1 MKFFAHEINSR
12 TDDRIF
18 ELIDIHGLAGYGF
31 FWVILEELY
40 GSEDTGFQ
48 IEATN
53 IWMKR
58 LARSLN
64 LTDDRTMTRYF
75 DTLADLGLI
84 DKQLWH
90 ERIIYSQGVMQR
102 ADPYMARKA
111 KEAEKKRTQRAQANK
126 SNNDC
131 PQGVP
136 KESPRT
142 KEMSLG
148 TKPMSQ
154 DVPVPYTY
162 PDPHSHSQADP
173 DPKAEENTR
182 GEDIY
187 MPPVENFLEPCQ
199 PTQEVLISGDMAE
212 EKETP
217 IPPTP
222 LASLPPENVGLAIA
236 GTEKPKKRKRN
247 VTSEDLI
254 PFRDVWNSDAPAACV
269 RFKELTKPDEKALR
283 RLIAEHGDRSLE
295 IFQDGLGFARTQKW
309 WNDTSEGKSLSI
321 TNYISKGKPED
332 YAVKYRGLI
341 ERGAVIPNTMSQSNT
356 DRPMTAS
363 DIRKA
368 ETYLKYKEALT
379 A

>member
-1 MKFFAHEINSR
+1 MKFFTHEINSR
-12 TDDRIF
+12 TDDRLF
-18 ELIDIHGLAGYGF
+18 ELLDIHGLAGYGF

-102 ADPYMARKA
+102 ADAYMEKKA
-111 KEAEKKRTQRAQANK
+111 KEAEKKRTQRTQANK
-126 SNNDC
+126 SNKTC

-136 KESPRT
+136 KESLGT
-142 KEMSLG
+142 SEMSLG
-148 TKPMSQ
+148 TNPMSQ
-154 DVPVPYTY
+154 NVPPSYT
-162 PDPHSHSQADP
+162 DPHSHSQANA

-182 GEDIY
+182 GEGIY
-187 MPPVENFLEPCQ
+187 TPPVENFSEPCQ
-199 PTQEVLISGDMAE
+199 PIQEILISVDMAE

-222 LASLPPENVGLAIA
+222 LTPLSPENVGLAIA
-236 GTEKPKKRKRN
+236 TTEKPQKLKKSRSKKY
-247 VTSEDLI
+247 VDPADLELFE
-254 PFRDVWNSDAPAACV
+254 PFRIVWNEYSPKHWEKYADLDASIV
-269 RFKELTKPDEKALR
+269 K
-283 RLIAEHGDRSLE
+283 SLKSFTDKYKRESIE
-295 IFQDGLGFARTQKW
+295 IFQHGLQYLSSHEFYGGSKVDWSLCEYLTNNKPFKHSCDYDRQQAR
-309 WNDTSEGKSLSI
+309 
-321 TNYISKGKPED
+321 
-332 YAVKYRGLI
+332 
-341 ERGAVIPNTMSQSNT
+341 SQQLQNNT

-368 ETYLKYKEALT
+368 EMYMKFSEAF
-379 A
+379 AS

>member
-1 MKFFAHEINSR
+1 MKFFTHEINSR
-12 TDDRIF
+12 TDDRVF

-102 ADPYMARKA
+102 ADAYMEKKA
-111 KEAEKKRTQRAQANK
+111 KEAEKKRTQRTQANK
-126 SNNDC
+126 SNEAC
-131 PQGVP
+131 PEGVP
-136 KESPRT
+136 RESLGT
-142 KEMSLG
+142 EEMSLG
-148 TKPMSQ
+148 TNPMSQ
-154 DVPVPYTY
+154 NVPPSYA
-162 PDPHSHSQADP
+162 DPHSHSQTNA
-173 DPKAEENTR
+173 DPKAEKNTR

-187 MPPVENFLEPCQ
+187 TPTVENFPKPCQ

-236 GTEKPKKRKRN
+236 TTEKPKKAKKQ
-247 VTSEDLI
+247 ECDLNL
-254 PFRDVWNSDAPAACV
+254 FLQVWNQDAPSHWV
-269 RFKELTKPDEKALR
+269 RHSTINDATAKKLLKFANEFEN
-283 RLIAEHGDRSLE
+283 SLE
-295 IFQDGLGFARTQKW
+295 IFQKGLWFAHTDKW
-309 WNDTSEGKSLSI
+309 CMNPAHKLRMTNVLSRDTNLIFQYYES
-321 TNYISKGKPED
+321 YED
-332 YAVKYRGLI
+332 QQRRSQQL
-341 ERGAVIPNTMSQSNT
+341 QSNT
-356 DRPMTAS
+356 DRPMTQS
-363 DIRKA
+363 DLKNA
-368 ETYLKYKEALT
+368 ETFVRLKERLNKELLT

>member
-1 MKFFAHEINSR
+1 MKFFTHEINSR
-12 TDDRIF
+12 TDDRLF
-18 ELIDIHGLAGYGF
+18 ELLDIHGLAGYGF

-64 LTDDRTMTRYF
+64 LTDDRTIIRYF

-90 ERIIYSQGVMQR
+90 EKIIYSQGVMQR
-102 ADPYMARKA
+102 ADAYMEKKA
-111 KEAEKKRTQRAQANK
+111 KEAEKKRTQRTQANK
-126 SNNDC
+126 PNEAC

-136 KESPRT
+136 RESLGT

-154 DVPVPYTY
+154 NVPPSY
-162 PDPHSHSQADP
+162 ADP
-173 DPKAEENTR
+173 DPNSQANPKTEENTR
-182 GEDIY
+182 SEDIY
-187 MPPVENFLEPCQ
+187 TPPVENFPEPCQ
-199 PTQEVLISGDMAE
+199 PTKEILIADMAE

-236 GTEKPKKRKRN
+236 TTEKPKKPRKQEYDLN
-247 VTSEDLI
+247 VFLQ
-254 PFRDVWNSDAPAACV
+254 VWNQDAPSNWV
-269 RFKELTKPDEKALR
+269 RHSRIDDATSRKLIKFVDEF
-283 RLIAEHGDRSLE
+283 GDQSLE
-295 IFQDGLGFARTQKW
+295 IFQKGLWFAQT
-309 WNDTSEGKSLSI
+309 DTHWSRKPTTKLKMTNVLSRDTKLIFQFYESYEDQQARSQPLQNQSL
-321 TNYISKGKPED
+321 
-332 YAVKYRGLI
+332 
-341 ERGAVIPNTMSQSNT
+341 T
-356 DRPMTAS
+356 DRPMTPS